1 MNPNHSI
8 RNLASMALIAIALAG
23 LALPATARGEEQAD
37 GLSLSYSAGVDFVTQ
52 YFFRGILQEDAGFIA
67 QPWAEVG
74 ANLYSGNEG
83 DALNSIDVSF
93 GTWHSIHSEQTGTDD
108 DGPKS
113 LYEADLYTGVSFGL
127 YDNWAA
133 GVVYTLYN
141 SPNSA
146 FDDVQ
151 DIQINVSYDDS
162 GLWGN
167 MGESVPGFSGL
178 QPNVTILFET
188 KNAADGAHE
197 GVYLQIGIEPS
208 FTPLSNG
215 NLKDLTVSIPVT
227 LGLSADDYYESPTNG
242 GDESF
247 GFLETGIKFSYPINE
262 RWEISAGPYFMFLG
276 NTAEDFN
283 DGDDNSFEVIGKLG
297 VSVSF

>member
-1 MNPNHSI
+1 MNLNRSI
-8 RNLASMALIAIALAG
+8 RNPAPVVLIAIALAC
-23 LALPATARGEEQAD
+23 LALPATVRGEEEAG
-37 GLSLSYSAGVDFVTQ
+37 GLPLSYSAGMDFVTQ
-52 YFFRGILQEDAGFIA
+52 YFFRGIFQEDAGFIA
-67 QPWAEVG
+67 QPWAELGV
-74 ANLYSGNEG
+74 NLYTGNEG

-93 GTWHSIHSEQTGTDD
+93 GTWHSIHSEQTGTDG

-127 YDNWAA
+127 YDNWSA

-162 GLWGN
+162 GRWGN
-167 MGESVPGFSGL
+167 GGESNAGFTGF
-178 QPNVTILFET
+178 QPNATILFET

-197 GVYLQIGIEPS
+197 GIYVQVGIEPG
-208 FTPLSNG
+208 FTPVRNFQR
-215 NLKDLTVSIPVT
+215 DLTVSFPVT
-227 LGLSADDYYESPTNG
+227 LGLSANDYYESPTNG
-242 GDESF
+242 GDETF
-247 GFLETGIKFSYPINE
+247 GFLETGIKFTYPIND
-262 RWEISAGPYFMFLG
+262 RWEIYGGPYFMFLG

-283 DGDDNSFEVIGKLG
+283 DGDFNGFEVIGKLG
-297 VSVSF
+297 ISVSF